1 MERKLP
7 PAKGT
12 EPAASSDSMEEW
24 SPASTRRRRWMRRR
38 THRKA
43 VCSLGCSAWRGV
55 PTIDPTSR
63 SNLVVHDK
71 HEELHNDIQQK
82 DHSVQHIRYEL
93 GIRRQ
98 LLRTTKI
105 SHKHPKNYRL
115 TYGRVIFRIT
125 YMMPKCTINC
135 KDIVA
140 KIDPENSFDGG
151 CSGDS
156 TLSGFDDEMKKKI
169 PAINTPEMVIWLPR
183 NPRQIVQIPV
193 LHAVHV
199 QNGHG
204 ISPNKTVERENDV
217 DLEGRDQRAA
227 AKAQNLKN

>member
-1 MERKLP
+1 MISNK
-7 PAKGT
+7 KTTVFNTFGT
-12 EPAASSDSMEEW
+12 NSASGDSSSEPLKYRIN
-24 SPASTRRRRWMRRR
+24 T
-38 THRKA
+38 
-43 VCSLGCSAWRGV
+43 
-55 PTIDPTSR
+55 
-63 SNLVVHDK
+63 
-71 HEELHNDIQQK
+71 
-82 DHSVQHIRYEL
+82 
-93 GIRRQ
+93 
-98 LLRTTKI
+98 
-105 SHKHPKNYRL
+105 PKNYRL

-135 KDIVA
+135 KEIVA

-217 DLEGRDQRAA
+217 DLEGRDLRAA